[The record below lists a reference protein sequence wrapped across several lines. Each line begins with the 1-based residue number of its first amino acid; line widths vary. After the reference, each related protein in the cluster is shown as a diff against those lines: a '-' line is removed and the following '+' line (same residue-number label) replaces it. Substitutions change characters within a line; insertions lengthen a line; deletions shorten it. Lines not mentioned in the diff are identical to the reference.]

1 MFISLWVLLTFGCDG
16 WEFGGMWT
24 LLQQLVS
31 SITSNI
37 LNPRAILRLHTTD
50 LKLTILDYNYPDFER
65 NSLTQRSQTICSIDT
80 HSNVVTKDHSYREK
94 NQRVSPKK
102 AACLLHHSPFIS
114 PSKPMNWDR
123 KTSCTRRPKL

>member
-1 MFISLWVLLTFGCDG
+1 MHILHYHTKMLTFGV
-16 WEFGGMWT
+16 MWT
-24 LLQQLVS
+24 LSQQLVS

-37 LNPRAILRLHTTD
+37 LNPRTILRLHTTY
-50 LKLTILDYNYPDFER
+50 LKLTTLDYNYPDFEK
-65 NSLTQRSQTICSIDT
+65 NSFDPKKSNNLLNWHS
-80 HSNVVTKDHSYREK
+80 HSNVVTKEHSYREK

-123 KTSCTRRPKL
+123 KMSCTRRPGL